1 MVLGDVSRARRLA
14 GNPATTNVSDV
25 DITQGLA
32 YGTSRV
38 IGLTGKDDWETDT
51 AHRDYPTVV
60 MAAEYYASSMVR
72 DRFQDQS
79 NISTEHYTRANELL
93 TAVADSLATVGGTSG
108 GAGAGS
114 AARTYRTFPLNPSA
128 LPYRSMQGTGQT
140 LVGTSSGGYE
150 IP

>member
-14 GNPATTNVSDV
+14 GNPATTNVSDA

-51 AHRDYPTVV
+51 THRDYPTVV
-60 MAAEYYASSMVR
+60 TASEYYASSMVR

-93 TAVADSLATVGGTSG
+93 TAVADSLATVGVGV
-108 GAGAGS
+108 GAGS

>member
-14 GNPATTNVSDV
+14 GNPATTNVSDA

-51 AHRDYPTVV
+51 THRDYPTVV
-60 MAAEYYASSMVR
+60 VATEYYASSMIR

-93 TAVADSLATVGGTSG
+93 TAVADSLATVGGAD

-114 AARTYRTFPLNPSA
+114 AARTYRTFPLNPNA
-128 LPYRSMQGTGQT
+128 QPYRSMQSTGQT
-140 LVGTSSGGYE
+140 LVGTSSGGYQ